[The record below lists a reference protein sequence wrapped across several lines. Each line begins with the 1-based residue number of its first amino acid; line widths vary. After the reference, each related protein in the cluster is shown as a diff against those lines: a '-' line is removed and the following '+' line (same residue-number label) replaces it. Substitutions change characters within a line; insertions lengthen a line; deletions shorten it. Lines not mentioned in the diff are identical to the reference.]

1 MRYFLDT
8 NICIYIMR
16 SASQKVMMRLSQY
29 APADLG
35 ISTIVLSE
43 LEYGVAKS
51 THVDRNR
58 RKLDVFL
65 SAFTIVPYDSA
76 AAQAYGRIRADLQ
89 KSGNLIG
96 REDMMI
102 AAHAVAANVTLITNN
117 EREFGRIPALT
128 VENWA

>member
-1 MRYFLDT
+1 
-8 NICIYIMR
+8 MR